1 MAGEA
6 TIGMRT
12 WLLGAGHERKGDME
26 NTSDGSGHGLTRFG
40 GGEKPTGERPVDVKD
55 GSAAFNFATR
65 NGSPVFV
72 NLSKIEA
79 VQEITLHDANGKK
92 GTVLVLA
99 SGKEVETTTPLASVL
114 GVLGW

>member
-1 MAGEA
+1 MEN
-6 TIGMRT
+6 RE
-12 WLLGAGHERKGDME
+12 GAG
-26 NTSDGSGHGLTRFG
+26 TSDGSGHGLTRFG
-40 GGEKPTGERPVDVKD
+40 GGEKSSGERPVDVRD